1 MYWDLSADVG
11 MSRRKPA
18 ANQIFPLSLDLPR
31 MKDFVFFWRSTQRHL
46 IQTEHAFAAGLA
58 KAETVLTNLKEKNTF
73 LSLFND
79 LDYPI

>member
-1 MYWDLSADVG
+1 
-11 MSRRKPA
+11 
-18 ANQIFPLSLDLPR
+18 
-31 MKDFVFFWRSTQRHL
+31 L